1 MRVMPVGKTVTVSED
16 LYLAYR
22 ESHLQLMALEGA
34 GVDNWEGYSD
44 ALGDLIDDE
53 EDDDEC
59 E

>member
-1 MRVMPVGKTVTVSED
+1 MPVGKTVTVSED